1 MSTEKIAHIQFNK
14 NECNQTIPIGRER
27 DRFPLDLFQSASDR
41 FKFIFENICTYMRMC
56 SRVCS
61 IQCIEGRGQ
70 GRQTRP
76 LSSLYWQLEKDRID
90 GAIAY
95 ILLGDC
101 MRYSSSIIDAFFL
114 AEWETI
120 VCAFFLSLVTFI
132 RPMVFVSTFLYYIY
146 FTSYR
151 WYAFLRIVRW
161 ENLLRTRIS

>member
-1 MSTEKIAHIQFNK
+1 MKIQKHTHKPSETRKMSTEKIAHIQFNK

-120 VCAFFLSLVTFI
+120 VCAFFSLSRNIHSADGFC
-132 RPMVFVSTFLYYIY
+132 FY
-146 FTSYR
+146 FSVLHI
-151 WYAFLRIVRW
+151 FH
-161 ENLLRTRIS
+161 